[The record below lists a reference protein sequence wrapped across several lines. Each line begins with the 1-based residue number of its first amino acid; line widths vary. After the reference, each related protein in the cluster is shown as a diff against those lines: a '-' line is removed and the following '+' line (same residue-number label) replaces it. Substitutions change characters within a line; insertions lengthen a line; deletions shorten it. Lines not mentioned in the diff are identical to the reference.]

1 MATDSCL
8 RDEFVLCFRKC
19 NGAREWISDNMIA
32 PSPEYECAAYGQD
45 QYRTFDG
52 RWIAFHHE
60 RCEFIMME
68 GDGVKISVKNEP
80 CRLNFCVLWI

>member
-1 MATDSCL
+1 
-8 RDEFVLCFRKC
+8 
-19 NGAREWISDNMIA
+19 MIE

-52 RWIAFHHE
+52 RWIVFHHE

-80 CRLNFCVLWI
+80 CRLNFCVLYVDLEFGEALSVSIFLSVAPF